1 MGKKEQIEILDRR
14 INFYLSGL
22 MGQGV
27 ALITLLS
34 LGLSIKGEQLHIF
47 KLIHNEYL
55 LGVIFLF
62 ELFILYRVGKNT
74 LKYLKKIESLSN
86 ITGKEDFLK

>member
-22 MGQGV
+22 MAQGV

-34 LGLSIKGEQLHIF
+34 LALSIKGEQVSFF
-47 KLIHNEYL
+47 KLIHNEYF
-55 LGVIFLF
+55 LGCIFVF
-62 ELFILYRVGKNT
+62 EFFTLYHIVRKVF
-74 LKYLKKIESLSN
+74 KYLKKIESLYN
-86 ITGKEDFLK
+86 VTGKEDFLK